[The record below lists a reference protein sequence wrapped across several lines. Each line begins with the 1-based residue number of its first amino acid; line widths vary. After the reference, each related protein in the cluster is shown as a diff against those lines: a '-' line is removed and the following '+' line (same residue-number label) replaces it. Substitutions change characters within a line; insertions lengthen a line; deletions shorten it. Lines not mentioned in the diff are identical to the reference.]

1 MITTLLARRA
11 AERPDAPLAVTTE
24 GEYSYA
30 RLHDASLRFASL
42 LAEQGIGEGDHV
54 ALIAGNGAAFLVAW
68 FGINLRGA
76 VAVTLNNQLLGEG
89 MRYSIDQCDAC
100 LLVVDRAWADSRQAQ
115 LDDRQQ
121 GLPSVLIESDAAF
134 LAQLM
139 SYPPAEPVDVVAS
152 QACTIMY
159 TSGTTGLPKGVV
171 NCHQAYLAAGV
182 ATAKA
187 LAITPADRIM
197 VFLPLF
203 HVNPQMYAVMSAL
216 TTGAALVLLP
226 KFSAASFFDDAI
238 RLRATGCTFVG
249 TVLSIL
255 TARHPGERKDHTLRF
270 CFGGGAPKPVWEAME
285 SRFGIKV
292 HEVYGM
298 TEVGGWTCG
307 NTVAASRFGS
317 VGLPRDD
324 MEIRVVGADDRPLPP
339 GEVGEI
345 LVRPREPDVILMG
358 YYKKPQQTLDSMRNL
373 WFHTGDLG
381 SFDEDGYLYYRG
393 RSKELIRKSGE
404 MISPVEIE
412 TCLLRMPG
420 VKDCAVVPV
429 PDPITG
435 DEIKA
440 VVVVDDALEEAL
452 EHATVLAYLR
462 ERLAP
467 FMLPRYLEFS
477 ALVPRTET
485 EKIQRVKLQYL
496 DDRVH
501 DFKIASRLP
510 TGTPS

>member
-1 MITTLLARRA
+1 MITDLLAQRA
-11 AERPDAPLAVTTE
+11 AERPDAPLAVTLE
-24 GEYSYA
+24 AEYSYA
-30 RLHDASLRFASL
+30 RLHDAALRFASV
-42 LAEQGIGEGDHV
+42 LAERGIGEEDHV
-54 ALIAGNGAAFLVAW
+54 ALIAGNGAAYLVAW

-76 VAVTLNNQLLGEG
+76 VAVTLNNQLVGDG
-89 MRYSIDQCDAC
+89 MRYSIDQCDAR
-100 LLVVDRAWADSRQAQ
+100 LLVVDRAWVDSRSAQ
-115 LDDRQQ
+115 LDERQAA
-121 GLPSVLIESDAAF
+121 LPSVLIESDTAF
-134 LAQLM
+134 LEFLA
-139 SYPPAEPVDVVAS
+139 SSPPAEPHHVA
-152 QACTIMY
+152 ANRPCTIMY

-171 NCHQAYLAAGV
+171 NCHQAYQATGV

-187 LAITPADRIM
+187 LAITPQDRIM

-255 TARHPGERKDHTLRF
+255 TARHPGHRKDHDLRF

-285 SRFGIKV
+285 TRFGIKV

-298 TEVGGWTCG
+298 TEVGGWTSG
-307 NTVAASRFGS
+307 NTVESSRFGS
-317 VGLPRDD
+317 VGKPRHD
-324 MEIRVVGADDRPLPP
+324 MEMLVVGADDRPLPA

-345 LVRPREPDVILMG
+345 VVRPREPDVILMS
-358 YYKKPQQTLDSMRNL
+358 YYKKPEQTLDSMRNL

-381 SFDEDGYLYYRG
+381 NFDEDGFLYYRG
-393 RSKELIRKSGE
+393 RSKELIRKNGE

-420 VKDCAVVPV
+420 IKDCAVVPV
-429 PDPITG
+429 PDAISG

-440 VVVVDDALEEAL
+440 VVVADEAHEPV
-452 EHATVLAYLR
+452 EHLAVLAFLR

-467 FMLPRYLEFS
+467 FMLPRYLEF
-477 ALVPRTET
+477 AEIVPRTET
-485 EKIQRVKLQYL
+485 EKIQRNKLQYL

-501 DFKIASRLP
+501 DFKLGNRLP
-510 TGTPS
+510 S